1 VCTRRLGN
9 GVDHDDQHCNPF
21 FDYAPDWRTLMPF
34 LAQRELLAQMDKRQL
49 IAENYETK
57 CVRQCSYDLRLGK
70 ELYMTGE
77 SAPRILTE
85 EEPYVSLPPGQFA
98 ILTCHEIVDIP
109 RNMMAFLSV
118 RFMYKLEGLV
128 NISGFHVDPTFKGVL
143 RFAVQNVGPA
153 DILLKLFEPTF
164 TIFFAELTSDEIGGG
179 RDKEEDI
186 HFKQGLTGIRLEDV
200 QLLGGRNFTLSTL
213 QKEVDRLR
221 TLVNIYGAAAVSAL
235 VALILRLIFH

>member
-1 VCTRRLGN
+1 
-9 GVDHDDQHCNPF
+9 
-21 FDYAPDWRTLMPF
+21 MPF
-34 LAQRELLAQMDKRQL
+34 LAQRELLDQMGRRKL
-49 IAENYETK
+49 IAENYDSK
-57 CVRQCSYDLRLGK
+57 CVRQCSYDLRLGR
-70 ELYMTGE
+70 ELYLAGE
-77 SAPRILTE
+77 AAPRFLAE

-109 RNMMAFLSV
+109 RNMIAFISV
-118 RFMYKLEGLV
+118 RSKYKLGGLV

-143 RFAVQNVGPA
+143 RFGVQNVGPA
-153 DILLKLFEPTF
+153 DVLLKLYEPTF

-179 RDKEEDI
+179 RDKEEDV
-186 HFKQGLTGIRLEDV
+186 HFKQGLKGIRLEDV

-235 VALILRLIFH
+235 IALILRLIFH

>member
-1 VCTRRLGN
+1 
-9 GVDHDDQHCNPF
+9 
-21 FDYAPDWRTLMPF
+21 MPF
-34 LAQRELLAQMDKRQL
+34 LAHRELLFEMDHGQL
-49 IAENYETK
+49 ITENYETRW
-57 CVRQCSYDLRLGK
+57 VRQCSYDLRLGK
-70 ELYMTGE
+70 ELYLAGE
-77 SAPRILTE
+77 STPRFLSE

-118 RFMYKLEGLV
+118 RSKYKLEGLV

-143 RFAVQNVGPA
+143 RFGVQNVGPA
-153 DILLKLFEPTF
+153 DILLKLYEPTF
-164 TIFFAELTSDEIGGG
+164 TIFFAKLTSDEIGVD
-179 RDKEEDI
+179 RDQEEDI
-186 HFKQGLTGIRLEDV
+186 HFKQGLRGIRLEDV